1 MPSWTY
7 YMHIMQKEI
16 ADMTEWK
23 NVSLPRRRHRFDY
36 CHPQSSNSCAKKL
49 MAIISLNLT
58 TWFATSLHLAYQF
71 IVSFSINFGSFQ
83 FFFFFI
89 QLPSFQ
95 FLNPRYLPSFFWPHP
110 LTKYLLHQYKN
121 CTFLANHQQFCFGKS
136 ANTSKYETF
145 QIYEEQ
151 REKREEIHEA
161 CHGARGRNEA

>member
-1 MPSWTY
+1 MNSILESFLCSSRNTSPYLRTSDLYHCELNEKKMPSWTY

-121 CTFLANHQQFCFGKS
+121 CTFLANH
-136 ANTSKYETF
+136 
-145 QIYEEQ
+145 
-151 REKREEIHEA
+151 
-161 CHGARGRNEA
+161 